1 MPTSAM
7 ENSEHFA
14 SVFSTCSQQQAALK
28 AEERSSVT
36 VFENVQP
43 DEEIVGFTNEQI
55 REWLYGGGS
64 PFSKTIT
71 GPRLASRSRSISL
84 GSERMRNQMPSSK
97 SDEEV
102 GATSDE
108 IKRSIL
114 GGKLP
119 RVDPKQWKLT
129 EKNTKFF
136 IGSASRQEAEEELQT
151 LGTASFLLYE
161 EAPDVLV
168 FLYFSQRRFFH
179 RFPVRRC
186 RIVRPRV
193 EQTEWWSSRENFA
206 LFPRDALF
214 EDLNDLIDFYAGA
227 IADGKNKDTTVDP
240 FQKACAEFEG
250 LESCKIYK
258 MIHGRCCGGRFHK
271 NVRRNQKWTT
281 LAMRLYWR
289 LLTNFVRNYRK
300 IVARR
305 YHSSHTFFGLRLHV
319 ARPTAMLMFSSGL
332 SLRQVECRS
341 PTPANE
347 TLDCEEDFEGWEP
360 MVQEEYLRVYRR
372 KINAATN
379 IYEYRC
385 EGTYFDITPRSF
397 IDAQNNVEYRRKWD
411 SNVISLEILNSHPQ
425 SGTQVIRWIAKFP
438 FPMYAREYVYFR
450 QQLVDHDNKTI
461 MVTNRALDE
470 ADYPASKMYVRVKL
484 YRSSLVVRAH
494 VDFDQSGFDYTLT
507 YCDNPEANIPSTAY
521 NWIVNQGGP
530 IFLNQVYNAAKDL
543 EMTRPRVE
551 YHQGVRSSSETVLS
565 GEEEELCQQT

>member
-271 NVRRNQKWTT
+271 NVRR
-281 LAMRLYWR
+281 
-289 LLTNFVRNYRK
+289 
-300 IVARR
+300 
-305 YHSSHTFFGLRLHV
+305 
-319 ARPTAMLMFSSGL
+319 
-332 SLRQVECRS
+332 
-341 PTPANE
+341 
-347 TLDCEEDFEGWEP
+347 
-360 MVQEEYLRVYRR
+360 
-372 KINAATN
+372 
-379 IYEYRC
+379 
-385 EGTYFDITPRSF
+385 F
-397 IDAQNNVEYRRKWD
+397 I
-411 SNVISLEILNSHPQ
+411 
-425 SGTQVIRWIAKFP
+425 
-438 FPMYAREYVYFR
+438 
-450 QQLVDHDNKTI
+450 
-461 MVTNRALDE
+461 
-470 ADYPASKMYVRVKL
+470 
-484 YRSSLVVRAH
+484 
-494 VDFDQSGFDYTLT
+494 
-507 YCDNPEANIPSTAY
+507 
-521 NWIVNQGGP
+521 
-530 IFLNQVYNAAKDL
+530 
-543 EMTRPRVE
+543 
-551 YHQGVRSSSETVLS
+551 
-565 GEEEELCQQT
+565 